1 MKKNNNLFSSTY
13 QPKNKLIRSSL
24 KVINYTDEE
33 LISLYK
39 DLSKRINY
47 ERLNKINIKKEIITS
62 SKKTYKYYFPKEIG
76 GPDDYLG
83 STKLYYELNK
93 IGLTVQIYYDLLI
106 LKINSPSDRPKC
118 EICGKPVE
126 FLNANVGYRT
136 MCSLKCSTAK
146 SNNGPRKPMN
156 KYTMTD
162 KERKRRSDYMRT
174 RVVTKETRQK
184 MSKSAINRIKR
195 DKKHFENL
203 IYSSRNSLKILKYKG
218 IISKKTPKK
227 SNTEFLC
234 LSSYES
240 HFLDVC
246 DKNKFVKN
254 IMLPEKIDYKFNG
267 NDKVYI
273 PDFKIELIEGTIL
286 IIEIKPYKFLNDP
299 MVISKRIYGK
309 KFCKEKGYKY
319 ITLSEKDIFKK
330 SFLNF
335 YDYII

>member
-156 KYTMTD
+156 KYTMRLIR
-162 KERKRRSDYMRT
+162 KEN
-174 RVVTKETRQK
+174 EG
-184 MSKSAINRIKR
+184 RI
-195 DKKHFENL
+195 
-203 IYSSRNSLKILKYKG
+203 I
-218 IISKKTPKK
+218 
-227 SNTEFLC
+227 
-234 LSSYES
+234 
-240 HFLDVC
+240 
-246 DKNKFVKN
+246 
-254 IMLPEKIDYKFNG
+254 
-267 NDKVYI
+267 
-273 PDFKIELIEGTIL
+273 
-286 IIEIKPYKFLNDP
+286 
-299 MVISKRIYGK
+299 
-309 KFCKEKGYKY
+309 
-319 ITLSEKDIFKK
+319 
-330 SFLNF
+330 
-335 YDYII
+335 

>member
-1 MKKNNNLFSSTY
+1 
-13 QPKNKLIRSSL
+13 
-24 KVINYTDEE
+24 
-33 LISLYK
+33 
-39 DLSKRINY
+39 
-47 ERLNKINIKKEIITS
+47 
-62 SKKTYKYYFPKEIG
+62 
-76 GPDDYLG
+76 
-83 STKLYYELNK
+83 
-93 IGLTVQIYYDLLI
+93 
-106 LKINSPSDRPKC
+106 
-118 EICGKPVE
+118 
-126 FLNANVGYRT
+126 
-136 MCSLKCSTAK
+136 
-146 SNNGPRKPMN
+146 
-156 KYTMTD
+156 
-162 KERKRRSDYMRT
+162 
-174 RVVTKETRQK
+174 

-273 PDFKIELIEGTIL
+273 PDFKIELIDGTIL